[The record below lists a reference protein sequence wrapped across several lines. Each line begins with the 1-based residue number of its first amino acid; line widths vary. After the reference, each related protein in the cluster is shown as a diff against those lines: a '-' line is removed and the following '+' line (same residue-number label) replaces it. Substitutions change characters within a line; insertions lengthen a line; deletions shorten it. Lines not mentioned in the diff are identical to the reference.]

1 MKAAAAPRS
10 LAGRCR
16 GTIQIVLYNWPF
28 YVVGALVSLLG
39 LAVALLAP
47 WPAEVRWPMGVG
59 AFLAAYWLAG
69 SLLASYWVYD
79 HSALCRWDWVRELF
93 PDLPQRWA
101 NIHVGLDETTLKLRE
116 LFPGTEST
124 VLDIYDPAEMT
135 EPSIR
140 RARRLTPAPVPA
152 TPAEVTA
159 LPLGDAALDAAFLLF
174 AAHEIRRPE
183 LRLRFFRELRRVL
196 QPRGRVLIVEHLRD
210 LPNFLAFGPG
220 FFHFHPPRE
229 WRRVARE
236 AGFTIAQES
245 RFTPFVG
252 VFLLEVAPCS

>member
-1 MKAAAAPRS
+1 MKAATAPRS

-28 YVVGALVSLLG
+28 YVVGAFVSLLG
-39 LAVALLAP
+39 LALALLAP
-47 WPAEVRWPMGVG
+47 WPAEVRWPLGIG
-59 AFLAAYWLAG
+59 AALAAFWLAG

-93 PDLPQRWA
+93 PVAPKRWA
-101 NIHVGLDETTLKLRE
+101 NIHVGLDETTLKLRG

-152 TPAEVTA
+152 TPADVTA
-159 LPLGDAALDAAFLLF
+159 LPLGDAELDAVFLLF

-196 QPRGRVLIVEHLRD
+196 KPAGRVLIVEHLRD
-210 LPNFLAFGPG
+210 LPNFVAFGPG
-220 FFHFHPPRE
+220 FFHFHPRRE
-229 WRRVARE
+229 WLRVAGE
-236 AGFTIAQES
+236 AGFAVVRES

-252 VFLLEVAPCS
+252 LFLLEVAR